1 MGKVKATPHAVYNIN
16 YHLVWIPKYR
26 KSVLR
31 GEMKERLKEIFSEIA
46 EQYEFEIE
54 EMSVQKDHVHLF
66 VCAPPRYSPARLA
79 DILKSISSRKMME
92 EFPRLKR
99 HLWLGKLWARGYYV
113 GTSGDKVTAEE
124 IKKYIKYYQHHTEQ
138 LELFAKET
146 KEPH

>member
-1 MGKVKATPHAVYNIN
+1 MSKAKAIPHAVYSIN
-16 YHLVWIPKYR
+16 YHLVCIPKYR
-26 KSVLR
+26 KSILP
-31 GEMKERLKEIFSEIA
+31 GGMKERLKEIFSEIA

-54 EMSVQKDHVHLF
+54 EMSVQTDHVHLF
-66 VCAPPRYSPARLA
+66 VSAPPGYSPVNLA
-79 DILKSISSRKMME
+79 DIHKSISSPKMME

-124 IKKYIKYYQHHTEQ
+124 IKKYIRYYQHHTEQ
-138 LELFAKET
+138 LELFTKET

>member
-1 MGKVKATPHAVYNIN
+1 
-16 YHLVWIPKYR
+16 
-26 KSVLR
+26 
-31 GEMKERLKEIFSEIA
+31 MKERLKEIFSEIA

-54 EMSVQKDHVHLF
+54 EMSVQTDHVHLF

-113 GTSGDKVTAEE
+113 GTSGDKVIAEE
-124 IKKYIKYYQHHTEQ
+124 IKEYIRYYQHHTEQ
-138 LELFAKET
+138 LELFAKE
-146 KEPH
+146 

>member
-16 YHLVWIPKYR
+16 YYLVWIPKYR
-26 KSVLR
+26 KSILR
-31 GEMKERLKEIFSEIA
+31 GEMKGRLKEIFSEIA

-66 VCAPPRYSPARLA
+66 VSAPPRYSPASLVN
-79 DILKSISSRKMME
+79 ILKSISSRKMME

-113 GTSGDKVTAEE
+113 GTSGDKVTAEDQK
-124 IKKYIKYYQHHTEQ
+124 IYKI
-138 LELFAKET
+138 LPA
-146 KEPH
+146 PHRAVRALC

>member
-26 KSVLR
+26 KSILR
-31 GEMKERLKEIFSEIA
+31 GGMKERLKETFSEIA

-66 VCAPPRYSPARLA
+66 VSAPPRYCPASLA
-79 DILKSISSRKMME
+79 NILKSISSRKMME
-92 EFPRLKR
+92 EFPKLKR